1 MSLKM
6 LNDNVLVEPLEKE
19 TTTASGIVIP
29 DTAKEK
35 PQQAKVVAAGPGKF
49 LEGKRVPLD
58 VKVGDTVIY
67 RKWGGNEVKVEGKE
81 MMVVKED
88 DILAVIEK

>member
-6 LNDNVLVEPLEKE
+6 LADNVLIEPLEKE

-35 PQQAKVVAAGPGKF
+35 PQKGKVKSVGPGKLF
-49 LEGKRVPLD
+49 EGKRLPLE
-58 VKVGDTVIY
+58 VKVGDVVIY
-67 RKWGGNEVKVEGKE
+67 RKWGGNDVKVDDKE
-81 MMVVKED
+81 MMVIKEE